1 MTQNQIHSNLNLS
14 ADWLDVN
21 PISLEEIQIQNLD
34 TSILLEVL
42 TVNNIRAAK
51 HLGIQTPKD
60 ISTIVINQ
68 LQFGCTSITRLAY
81 TSLGFNLK
89 QLLNGDRLRNSRLR
103 LYIISTIKYQVQDI
117 KLLNL
122 MFKIYGYAYS
132 YGIIPIMQVFKA
144 KNNQIKECLTAQE
157 QYVLENAWLNNSY
170 GLCDITNELNVSYN
184 RAAQIQSRLFKK
196 LRSVKIQNILNNSNF
211 NR

>member
-42 TVNNIRAAK
+42 TINNIRAAK

-68 LQFGCTSITRLAY
+68 LQFGCTNITRLAY

-89 QLLNGDRLRNSRLR
+89 QLLNGTRLRNSRLR

-144 KNNQIKECLTAQE
+144 KNDQIKECLTAQE
-157 QYVLENAWLNNSY
+157 QYVLENIWLTNSY
-170 GLCDITNELNVSYN
+170 GLCDITNELNVSCN

-196 LRSVKIQNILNNSNF
+196 LRSVKIQNILSNSDF